1 MRGSQRGGAHGPV
14 GQYFS
19 AHTSDKLNQRHQR
32 WQSLP
37 RPEDLSDHSHYLPPA
52 AGAILNYINELKTE
66 HHTSRLIYPGSLS
79 FGWENKTDI
88 RSGSVV
94 DHRAE
99 GPIPFLR
106 HSVGG
111 RWVRWRPTR

>member
-1 MRGSQRGGAHGPV
+1 MGPWV
-14 GQYFS
+14 S

-94 DHRAE
+94 DHRRGA
-99 GPIPFLR
+99 
-106 HSVGG
+106 HSVLETQCG
-111 RWVRWRPTR
+111 RALGEVEAHSVTKFVAGTSL